1 MRVNR
6 ISIQEWQMTQQIST
20 PTPTALRTDAPM
32 RATRQ
37 VLGTLAILSA
47 TLLSSLP
54 AHATDAQ
61 GRLQHTGQTPQ
72 HAAQTMQGRDRHYG
86 GRDHHD
92 DRWKGRGQPKAER
105 PGRPPY
111 PPRPVV
117 VVPPCKRGGPGIT
130 PC

>member
-1 MRVNR
+1 
-6 ISIQEWQMTQQIST
+6 MTQQIST
-20 PTPTALRTDAPM
+20 PTALRTHAPI
-32 RATRQ
+32 RATRR

-54 AHATDAQ
+54 AHATDAR
-61 GRLQHTGQTPQ
+61 GRLQHTGKTLQ
-72 HAAQTMQGRDRHYG
+72 HPAQTMQGRDRHHSG
-86 GRDHHD
+86 HDHHD
-92 DRWKGRGQPKAER
+92 DRWSGRGHPKAER
-105 PGRPPY
+105 PGRPPH